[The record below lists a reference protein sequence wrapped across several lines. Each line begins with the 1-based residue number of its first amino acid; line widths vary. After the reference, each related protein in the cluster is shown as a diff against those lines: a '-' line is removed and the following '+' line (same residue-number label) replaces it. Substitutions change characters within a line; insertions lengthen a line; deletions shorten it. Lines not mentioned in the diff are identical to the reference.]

1 MTRTLENMDIKKVAV
16 LGAGVLGS
24 QIALV
29 TAIRGF
35 EVTSWDISDEAVEAA
50 SKRFDK
56 FGRQIVAEVEEIDE
70 QKLAEGRERLTLST
84 DIAEAVKDAD
94 LVIEA
99 VPEKLSIKQDVWS
112 KAGAAAPEHTIFATN
127 TSTLLPSDFAEA
139 TGREKQF
146 LALHFANHI
155 WKNNTAE
162 IMPHGG
168 TDPKYVD
175 VLGEFAEAIGMVPI
189 KLKKEQGGY
198 VLNTLLVPFLEAG
211 MYLVGNDVADPKDI
225 DLDWRNSTG
234 SPMGPLQTMDMIG
247 LRTVKAVS
255 ETRPNDAEWNKNFRK
270 LIDDMIEKGHI
281 GQESG
286 QGFFSY
292 DDDGQ
297 MID

>member
-1 MTRTLENMDIKKVAV
+1 MDIKKVTV

-50 SKRFDK
+50 SQRFDK
-56 FGRQIVAEVEEIDE
+56 FGRQIAAEVDDIDE
-70 QKLAEGRERLTLST
+70 KKVAEGRERLSLST

-127 TSTLLPSDFAEA
+127 TSTLLPSEFAEA

-162 IMPHGG
+162 IMPHEG
-168 TDPKYVD
+168 TDPKYID
-175 VLGEFAEAIGMVPI
+175 VLGEFAEAIGMVPV

-198 VLNTLLVPFLEAG
+198 VLNTLLVPFLKAG
-211 MYLVGNDVADPKDI
+211 QYLVGNDVADPKDI
-225 DLDWRNSTG
+225 DRDWRISTG
-234 SPMGPLQTMDMIG
+234 APMGPFEIMDMIG
-247 LRTVKAVS
+247 LRTVKAVG
-255 ETRPNDAEWNKNFRK
+255 ETKENNEEWSKKFNE
-270 LIDDMIEKGHI
+270 LVDEMIDQGKI

-286 QGFFSY
+286 EGFFKY
-292 DDDGQ
+292 DDNGN
-297 MID
+297 IVE